1 MKRLNSEVVA
11 SLFWIAVGVFF
22 AWGAVKMN
30 IGTLR
35 RIGSGFLPA
44 IMASILIILGLF
56 TLVRGMIRPSLPLS
70 RIPWRPHVLI
80 VASVFFYGY
89 LVNIIGFLPSTFILM
104 SILFG
109 LSITGERK
117 WARILLCSAVT
128 ALTAWLTFSVV
139 LNVPFPS
146 PLSMTIWR

>member
-30 IGTLR
+30 IGTL
-35 RIGSGFLPA
+35 
-44 IMASILIILGLF
+44 
-56 TLVRGMIRPSLPLS
+56 VRGMIRPSLPLS
-70 RIPWRPHVLI
+70 RIPWKPHVLI